1 MNTRD
6 YLEAKSFDG
15 YKFFGAHKKDRG
27 YIFRLLAPNASEA
40 YIIGDF
46 NDWEKQAMRKYST
59 GVFSITIDQ
68 AKIGDSYQFILVNG
82 NKEIKKIDPFAK
94 SINYVEKSSVI
105 CDDSYKFKIKKTKTE
120 VKNILQVFLGS
131 LFKDKTKSTDEIFN
145 SIIDHAKENNYD
157 CLSLMPV
164 NEYQNYKSMGYAPMN
179 LFSYSNRYG
188 DIISFK
194 RFVDLA
200 HKNKIKILL
209 ELDIGEFDPDSMG
222 LINFDGSNIYNY
234 DYDDILYN
242 YYGSVNFGL
251 SNDLARS
258 YIQSAVD
265 YYLKEYKI
273 DGIYFPAIENV
284 IYWQG
289 DKNRGINKESFDFL
303 SKLNTH
309 IKESKALSLAGFS
322 GEYDHDI
329 DFDMVFDNK
338 TKACVNMLKDE
349 PIKRDYYKNF
359 IIDLINKATSKNL
372 LGFAFVDSFLNEA
385 SLAMKMYSDD
395 KKLEQLKSLFTFL
408 YTIKSPK
415 MLFMGDDSG
424 DLRTFSVYNE
434 FDFKNFER
442 NIVDFNTYYK
452 DISDL
457 FIKERSL
464 SDKESEVS
472 LLDIEGFSLYA
483 YKRSFKNENL
493 LVVINFT
500 DIDYKIE
507 SPYDLE
513 EIINT
518 EDLKYKGSGNIN
530 GSLSKGESINIM
542 PFGSAIFRIK

>member
-424 DLRTFSVYNE
+424 DLRTFSVYNG

>member
-68 AKIGDSYQFILVNG
+68 AKIGDSYQYILVNG

-179 LFSYSNRYG
+179 LFSYTNRYG
-188 DIISFK
+188 DIVSFK
-194 RFVDLA
+194 KFIDLA

>member
-6 YLEAKSFDG
+6 YLEAKSFYG

-131 LFKDKTKSTDEIFN
+131 LFKDKTKSTDEIFK

-258 YIQSAVD
+258 YIQSALD

-289 DKNRGINKESFDFL
+289 DKNRGINKDSFDFL

>member
-131 LFKDKTKSTDEIFN
+131 LFKDKTKSTDEIFK

-258 YIQSAVD
+258 YIQSALD

-289 DKNRGINKESFDFL
+289 DKNRGINKDSFDFL

>member
-251 SNDLARS
+251 SKDLARS

-464 SDKESEVS
+464 SDKESDVS

-483 YKRSFKNENL
+483 YKRSFKYENL

-518 EDLKYKGSGNIN
+518 EDLKYKGIGNIN

>member
-222 LINFDGSNIYNY
+222 LIYFDGSNIYNY

-518 EDLKYKGSGNIN
+518 EDLKYKGIGNIN

>member
-518 EDLKYKGSGNIN
+518 EDLKYKGIGNIN
-530 GSLSKGESINIM
+530 RSLSKGESINIM

>member
-15 YKFFGAHKKDRG
+15 YKFFGAHKKDKG

-68 AKIGDSYQFILVNG
+68 AKIGDSYQFIIRDGESEV
-82 NKEIKKIDPFAK
+82 KKIDPFAK
-94 SINYVEKSSVI
+94 SINYTERAAVI
-105 CDDSYKFKIKKTKTE
+105 CDGSYKFKSKKIKTE
-120 VKNILQVFLGS
+120 VRNILQVFLGS
-131 LFKDKTKSTDEIFN
+131 LFKNEEKSADEILS
-145 SIIDHAKENNYD
+145 SIIDHSLDNNYD
-157 CLSLMPV
+157 TILLMPV
-164 NEYQNYKSMGYAPMN
+164 NEYQNYKSIGYAPLN

-188 DIISFK
+188 DIGSFK
-194 RFVDLA
+194 KFIDLA
-200 HKNKIKILL
+200 HKNKIKVLV

-222 LINFDGSNIYNY
+222 LINFDGNNIYNY
-234 DYDDILYN
+234 PYDDILYN
-242 YYGSVNFGL
+242 YHGSINFDL
-251 SNDLARS
+251 SKPLSQS
-258 YIQSAVD
+258 YVQSAID
-265 YYLKEYKI
+265 YYLKEYKV
-273 DGIYFPAIENV
+273 DGIYFPAVENTL
-284 IYWQG
+284 YWQG
-289 DKNRGINKESFDFL
+289 DKNRGINKESSEFL

-322 GEYDHDI
+322 GEYKNDI

-338 TKACVNMLKDE
+338 TKACINMLKDQ
-349 PIKRDYYKNF
+349 PMKRDHYKNF
-359 IIDLINKATSKNL
+359 IIDLINKATGKNI
-372 LGFAFVDSFLNEA
+372 LGFSYVDSFLNEA

-395 KKLEQLKSLFTFL
+395 KKLEQLKTLLTFL

-424 DLRTFSVYNE
+424 DLKTFSVYNK
-434 FDFKNFER
+434 FDFKKFEN
-442 NIVDFNTYYK
+442 NIEDFNTYYK
-452 DISDL
+452 DITDL
-457 FIKERSL
+457 FIKENCL
-464 SDKESEVS
+464 SDEDSEVA
-472 LLDIEGFSLYA
+472 LLDVEGYSLYA
-483 YKRSFKNENL
+483 YKRTYKKDSF

-530 GSLSKGESINIM
+530 GTLNNGDSINIM

>member
-15 YKFFGAHKKDRG
+15 YKFFGAHKKDKG
-27 YIFRLLAPNASEA
+27 YIFRLLAPNSSEA

-46 NDWEKQAMRKYST
+46 NNWERQAMRKYST

-68 AKIGDSYQFILVNG
+68 AKIGDAYQFILKDGDSEEN
-82 NKEIKKIDPFAK
+82 KIDPFAK
-94 SINYVEKSSVI
+94 SINYIEKTAVI
-105 CDDSYKFKIKKTKTE
+105 CDDTFRYKSRQIRTE
-120 VKNILQVFLGS
+120 AKNILQVFLGS
-131 LFKDKTKSTDEIFN
+131 LFKAKDKSVDEIFK

-157 CLSLMPV
+157 TILLMPV
-164 NEYQNYKSMGYAPMN
+164 SEYQNYKSMGYAPMN

-188 DIISFK
+188 DLVSF
-194 RFVDLA
+194 RQFIDLA
-200 HKNKIKILL
+200 HKNKIKILV

-222 LINFDGSNIYNY
+222 LINFDGNNIYNY
-234 DYDDILYN
+234 PYDDILYN
-242 YYGSVNFGL
+242 YHGSINFDL
-251 SNDLARS
+251 SKPLSQS
-258 YIQSAVD
+258 YVQSAVD
-265 YYLKEYKI
+265 YYLKEYKV
-273 DGIYFPAIENV
+273 DGIYFPAIEN
-284 IYWQG
+284 ILYWQG
-289 DKNRGINKESFDFL
+289 DKNRGINKESSEFL

-322 GEYDHDI
+322 GEYKNDI

-338 TKACVNMLKDE
+338 TKACINMLKDQ
-349 PIKRDYYKNF
+349 PMKRDHYKNF
-359 IIDLINKATSKNL
+359 ITDLINKATGKNL
-372 LGFAFVDSFLNEA
+372 LGFSYVDSFLNEA

-395 KKLEQLKSLFTFL
+395 KKLEQLKTLLTFL

-424 DLRTFSVYNE
+424 DLKTFSVYNK
-434 FDFKNFER
+434 FDFKKFEN
-442 NIVDFNTYYK
+442 NIEDFNTYYK
-452 DISDL
+452 DITDL
-457 FIKERSL
+457 FIKENCL
-464 SDKESEVS
+464 SDEDSGVA
-472 LLDIEGFSLYA
+472 LLDVEGYSLYA
-483 YKRSFKNENL
+483 YKRTYKKDSF

-530 GSLSKGESINIM
+530 GSLNKGDSINIM

>member
-1 MNTRD
+1 MNTRN

-94 SINYVEKSSVI
+94 SINYVEKCSVI
-105 CDDSYKFKIKKTKTE
+105 CDDSYKFKSKKTKTE

-131 LFKDKTKSTDEIFN
+131 LFKDKTKSTDEIFK
-145 SIIDHAKENNYD
+145 SIIDHCKENNYD

-188 DIISFK
+188 DIVSFK
-194 RFVDLA
+194 KFIDLA

-222 LINFDGSNIYNY
+222 LINFDGNNIFNY
-234 DYDDILYN
+234 DYDYILYN

-251 SNDLARS
+251 SKDLARS

-289 DKNRGINKESFDFL
+289 DKNRGINKDSFDFL

-322 GEYDHDI
+322 GEYDHDF

-415 MLFMGDDSG
+415 MLFMGNDSG

>member
-105 CDDSYKFKIKKTKTE
+105 CEDSYKFKIKKTKTE

-518 EDLKYKGSGNIN
+518 EDLKYKGIGNIN

>member
-500 DIDYKIE
+500 DIYYKIE

>member
-242 YYGSVNFGL
+242 YYGSVNFDL

>member
-6 YLEAKSFDG
+6 YLEAKSFGG
-15 YKFFGAHKKDRG
+15 YKFFGAHKKDKG
-27 YIFRLLAPNASEA
+27 YIFRLLAPNSSEA

-46 NDWEKQAMRKYST
+46 NNWKRQAMRKYST

-68 AKIGDSYQFILVNG
+68 AKIGDAYQFILKDG
-82 NKEIKKIDPFAK
+82 DREEKKIDPFAK
-94 SINYVEKSSVI
+94 SINYIEKTAVI
-105 CDDSYKFKIKKTKTE
+105 CDDTFKYKSRQIRTE
-120 VKNILQVFLGS
+120 AKNILQVFLGS
-131 LFKDKTKSTDEIFN
+131 LFKAKEKSADEIFK

-157 CLSLMPV
+157 TILLMPV

-188 DIISFK
+188 DLVSF
-194 RFVDLA
+194 RQFIDLA
-200 HKNKIKILL
+200 HKNKIKILV

-222 LINFDGSNIYNY
+222 LINFDGNNIYNY
-234 DYDDILYN
+234 PYDDILYN
-242 YYGSVNFGL
+242 YHGSINFDL
-251 SNDLARS
+251 SKPLSQS
-258 YIQSAVD
+258 YVQSAVD
-265 YYLKEYKI
+265 YYLKEYKV
-273 DGIYFPAIENV
+273 DGIYFPAIEN
-284 IYWQG
+284 ILYWQG
-289 DKNRGINKESFDFL
+289 DKSRGLNKESSEFL

-322 GEYDHDI
+322 GEYKNDI

-338 TKACVNMLKDE
+338 TKACINMLKDQ
-349 PIKRDYYKNF
+349 PMKRDHYKNF
-359 IIDLINKATSKNL
+359 ITDLINKATGKNL
-372 LGFAFVDSFLNEA
+372 LGFSYVDSFLNEA
-385 SLAMKMYSDD
+385 SLAMKMHSDD
-395 KKLEQLKSLFTFL
+395 KKLEQLKTLLTFL

-424 DLRTFSVYNE
+424 DLKTFSVYNK
-434 FDFKNFER
+434 FDFKKFEN
-442 NIVDFNTYYK
+442 NIEDFNTYYK
-452 DISDL
+452 DITDL
-457 FIKERSL
+457 FIKENCL
-464 SDKESEVS
+464 SDEDSEVA
-472 LLDIEGFSLYA
+472 LLDVEGYSLYA
-483 YKRSFKNENL
+483 YKRTYKKDSF

-530 GSLSKGESINIM
+530 GSLNKGDSINIM

>member
-40 YIIGDF
+40 YIIGVF

-518 EDLKYKGSGNIN
+518 EDLKYKGIGNIN

>member
-131 LFKDKTKSTDEIFN
+131 LFKDKTKSTDEIFK
-145 SIIDHAKENNYD
+145 SIIDHCKENNYD

-265 YYLKEYKI
+265 YYLKEYKV
-273 DGIYFPAIENV
+273 DGIFFPDIENV

-289 DKNRGINKESFDFL
+289 DKNRGINKESFNFL
-303 SKLNTH
+303 SQLNTH
-309 IKESKALSLAGFS
+309 INESKALSLAGFS

-359 IIDLINKATSKNL
+359 IIDLINKATSKNI
-372 LGFAFVDSFLNEA
+372 LGFSFVDSFLNEA
-385 SLAMKMYSDD
+385 SFAMKMYSDD

-434 FDFKNFER
+434 FEFKNYER

-457 FIKERSL
+457 FINERSL
-464 SDKESEVS
+464 SDKGSEVS

-530 GSLSKGESINIM
+530 GSLSKGESVNIM

>member
-68 AKIGDSYQFILVNG
+68 AKIGDSYQYILVNG

>member
-68 AKIGDSYQFILVNG
+68 AKIGDSYQYILVNG

-518 EDLKYKGSGNIN
+518 EDLKYKGIGNIN

>member
-120 VKNILQVFLGS
+120 VKNILQVFLVS

-518 EDLKYKGSGNIN
+518 EDLKYKGIGNIN

>member
-15 YKFFGAHKKDRG
+15 YKFFGAHKKDKG
-27 YIFRLLAPNASEA
+27 YIFRLLAPNISEA

-59 GVFSITIDQ
+59 GVFSATIDQ
-68 AKIGDSYQFILVNG
+68 AKIGDSYQFILEDV
-82 NKEIKKIDPFAK
+82 ESEVKKIDPFAK
-94 SINYVEKSSVI
+94 SINYIEKTAVI
-105 CDDSYKFKIKKTKTE
+105 CDDTFKYKSRQIRTE
-120 VKNILQVFLGS
+120 AKNIFQVFLGS
-131 LFKDKTKSTDEIFN
+131 LFKAKEKSADEIFK

-157 CLSLMPV
+157 SLLLMPV
-164 NEYQNYKSMGYAPMN
+164 NEYQNYNSMGYAPLN

-188 DIISFK
+188 NIVSFK
-194 RFVDLA
+194 KFVDLA
-200 HKNKIKILL
+200 HKNKIKILI

-222 LINFDGSNIYNY
+222 LINFDGNNIYNY

-242 YYGSVNFGL
+242 YHGSVNLDL
-251 SNDLARS
+251 SKDLAKS
-258 YIQSAVD
+258 YVQSAVD
-265 YYLKEYKI
+265 YYLKEYKV
-273 DGIYFPAIENV
+273 DGIYFPAIEN
-284 IYWQG
+284 ILYWQG
-289 DKNRGINKESFDFL
+289 DKNRGVNKESFDFL

-322 GEYDHDI
+322 GEYKNDI

-338 TKACVNMLKDE
+338 TKSCINMLKDE
-349 PIKRDYYKNF
+349 PMKRDYYKNY
-359 IIDLINKATSKNL
+359 ITDLINKATGKNL
-372 LGFAFVDSFLNEA
+372 LGFSYVDSFLNEA

-395 KKLEQLKSLFTFL
+395 KKLEQLKTLFTFL
-408 YTIKSPK
+408 YSIKSPK
-415 MLFMGDDSG
+415 MIFMGDDSG
-424 DLRTFSVYNE
+424 DLRTFSVYNK
-434 FDFKNFER
+434 FDFKNFES

-464 SDKESEVS
+464 SDKESDIS
-472 LLDIEGFSLYA
+472 LLDIEGYSLYA
-483 YKRSFKNENL
+483 YKRSYKKENL
-493 LVVINFT
+493 LVMINFT

-507 SPYDLE
+507 SPYDLV

-530 GSLSKGESINIM
+530 GSIKMGESINIM

>member
-68 AKIGDSYQFILVNG
+68 AKTGDSYQFILVNG

-105 CDDSYKFKIKKTKTE
+105 CDDSYKFKSKKTKTE

-131 LFKDKTKSTDEIFN
+131 LFKDKTKSTDEIFK
-145 SIIDHAKENNYD
+145 SIINHCKENNYD

-164 NEYQNYKSMGYAPMN
+164 NEYQNYKSMGYAPIN

-188 DIISFK
+188 DIVSFK
-194 RFVDLA
+194 KFIDLA

-222 LINFDGSNIYNY
+222 LINFDGNNIFNY

-251 SNDLARS
+251 SKDLARS

-289 DKNRGINKESFDFL
+289 DKNRGINKDSFDFL

-322 GEYDHDI
+322 GEYDHDF

-415 MLFMGDDSG
+415 MLFMGNDSG

-457 FIKERSL
+457 FIKQRSL
-464 SDKESEVS
+464 SDKESEVN

>member
-6 YLEAKSFDG
+6 YLEAKSFDS

-518 EDLKYKGSGNIN
+518 EDLKYKGIGNIN